1 MSDENSRLPKP
12 RKVDQVVQIINEI
25 YNKVWQRTL
34 NLRKLHKCG
43 DELDAEKLL
52 NVSPLS
58 WNEIK
63 EGNMKSRE
71 LFGMLKNHSEKTFAT
86 RDIFM
91 KWLKSRDKSGLLF
104 NISRRSLIYTR
115 NRIHMSIMFIYNWLK
130 NIYSLHGII

>member
-12 RKVDQVVQIINEI
+12 RKVDQVVQIINVI
-25 YNKVWQRTL
+25 YNKLWQRTL
-34 NLRKLHKCG
+34 NLRQLHKCG

-52 NVSPLS
+52 NVSPSS

-63 EGNMKSRE
+63 KGNMKSRE

-91 KWLKSRDKSGLLF
+91 KWLKSKNKSGLLF
-104 NISRRSLIYTR
+104 NIS
-115 NRIHMSIMFIYNWLK
+115 
-130 NIYSLHGII
+130 